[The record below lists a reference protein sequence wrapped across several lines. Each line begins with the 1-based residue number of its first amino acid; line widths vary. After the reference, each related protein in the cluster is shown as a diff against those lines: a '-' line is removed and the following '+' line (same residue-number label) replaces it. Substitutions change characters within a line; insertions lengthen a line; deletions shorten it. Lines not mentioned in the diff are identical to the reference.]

1 MSDLELPYRL
11 PQSCVRIAGT
21 RTFVHD
27 AVLGR
32 DDTSVQATVALD
44 VIAGHEPVGLRIAE
58 GLLVDTS
65 VAFEWTDD
73 GRLVTSAV
81 ALTGRAGTV
90 AAGALSVGASLA
102 GVLLGSPAMALSCAG
117 ADAATAHR
125 LASSDGGAR
134 ALAGPA
140 SATAIP
146 AAAPRPVA
154 ADPASAGREAVG
166 AAYRAAHPHEG
177 AALDACAALVPELV
191 AGLTDALRAVPAA
204 GAGKE
209 RTEALAAVR
218 ALESSITAARIQAG
232 ALDEHFRAWRATT
245 LVTRLEH
252 YEFLLE
258 LDTLVAAQ
266 TLPALEKGRLR
277 SAGAGDDEQVAAL
290 AAVQAAFEA
299 LGVVVIVDDDRG
311 ASARTTAGARAATG
325 SESAP
330 SPLAAA
336 GLAAASARSPLAQN
350 ELLVRLPR
358 RVRLTAYEL
367 DGGALVKRSSNPAL
381 VMDARCREVPVR
393 LAKTLFGKRS
403 LKLGFSAG
411 SALQSLHVAATSEAA
426 GLATAA
432 DALPNAVALGLD
444 RSRRI
449 VGRVAALRGAELDQR
464 IAVLTRQLQLKR
476 HEIAQAGLL
485 ATEGSYGELAALKR
499 QVELLQ
505 QRKELL
511 ALEADLGV
519 AAPAAA
525 ATDAAVAPDPAP

>member
-1 MSDLELPYRL
+1 
-11 PQSCVRIAGT
+11 
-21 RTFVHD
+21 
-27 AVLGR
+27 
-32 DDTSVQATVALD
+32 
-44 VIAGHEPVGLRIAE
+44 
-58 GLLVDTS
+58 
-65 VAFEWTDD
+65 
-73 GRLVTSAV
+73 
-81 ALTGRAGTV
+81 
-90 AAGALSVGASLA
+90 
-102 GVLLGSPAMALSCAG
+102 MALSCAG
-117 ADAATAHR
+117 AEAATAHR
-125 LASSDGGAR
+125 LASSDGGPKAV
-134 ALAGPA
+134 AGAA
-140 SATAIP
+140 SATAAR

-154 ADPASAGREAVG
+154 ADPASAGRETVG

-204 GAGKE
+204 GAEKAA

-218 ALESSITAARIQAG
+218 ALESSITAARGQASV
-232 ALDEHFRAWRATT
+232 LDEHFRAWRATT

-258 LDTLVAAQ
+258 LDTLVAAR
-266 TLPALEKGRLR
+266 TLPALENGRLR

-311 ASARTTAGARAATG
+311 SSARTTADVLAASG
-325 SESAP
+325 SVSVP
-330 SPLAAA
+330 GPLAAPDPDA
-336 GLAAASARSPLAQN
+336 PPARPPLAQN

-367 DGGALVKRSSNPAL
+367 DGGVLVKRSSNPAR

-411 SALQSLHVAATSEAA
+411 SALESLHVAATSEAA

-432 DALPNAVALGLD
+432 DALPNAIALGLD

-464 IAVLTRQLQLKR
+464 LAVLTKQLQLKR
-476 HEIAQAGLL
+476 QEIAQAGLL

-525 ATDAAVAPDPAP
+525 ATDAAIAPDPAV

>member
-1 MSDLELPYRL
+1 MSDFELPYRL

-32 DDTSVQATVALD
+32 DDTSAQATVALD
-44 VIAGHEPVGLRIAE
+44 VIAGHEPAELRIAE
-58 GLLVDTS
+58 GLLDDTN
-65 VAFEWTDD
+65 VTFEWTDD

-90 AAGALSVGASLA
+90 AAGALSAGASLA

-117 ADAATAHR
+117 AEAATAHR
-125 LASSDGGAR
+125 LASSNDGAR
-134 ALAGPA
+134 AVAPGPA
-140 SATAIP
+140 PATAVG
-146 AAAPRPVA
+146 AAAGPRPVA
-154 ADPASAGREAVG
+154 ADPASAEREAVG

-191 AGLTDALRAVPAA
+191 AGLTDALRAVPVA
-204 GAGKE
+204 GADKE
-209 RTEALAAVR
+209 RTEALAAVH
-218 ALESSITAARIQAG
+218 ALESSIAAARSQAG

-258 LDTLVAAQ
+258 LDTLVAAR
-266 TLPALEKGRLR
+266 TSPVLENGRLR
-277 SAGAGDDEQVAAL
+277 SAGAGSDEQAAAL

-299 LGVVVIVDDDRG
+299 LGVVVVVDDEPG
-311 ASARTTAGARAATG
+311 FSGPTAPAAPAAP
-325 SESAP
+325 AP
-330 SPLAAA
+330 SPP
-336 GLAAASARSPLAQN
+336 GQN

-367 DGGALVKRSSNPAL
+367 DGGVLVQRSSNPAL
-381 VMDARCREVPVR
+381 VMDRRCPRVTVR
-393 LAKTLFGKRS
+393 LAKTLFGKRT

-426 GLATAA
+426 GLAEAA

-464 IAVLTRQLQLKR
+464 LAVLTRQLQLKR
-476 HEIAQAGLL
+476 QEIAQAGLL

-519 AAPAAA
+519 AAPTAA
-525 ATDAAVAPDPAP
+525 ATDAATAPDPAI